1 MNFEKTP
8 RSEQQLKLEKLQ
20 GLNHKEK
27 LTLFELAFRLG
38 VTSKKETTTNFLTTL
53 HPDHLTGLYEK
64 WHEFSMRVSDQ
75 GTDITSFSEEE
86 IESLL
91 NEVLSEESI
100 N

>member
-8 RSEQQLKLEKLQ
+8 KSEQQLKLEKLQ

-27 LTLFELAFRLG
+27 LVLFEVAYRLG
-38 VTSKKETTTNFLTTL
+38 VTTKKETTTNFLTTL
-53 HPDHLTGLYEK
+53 HPDHLTGLYDK
-64 WHEFSMRVSDQ
+64 WHELSMRVSGQ
-75 GTDITSFSEEE
+75 GTDVAGSSEEV

-91 NEVLSEESI
+91 NEVLSEESV